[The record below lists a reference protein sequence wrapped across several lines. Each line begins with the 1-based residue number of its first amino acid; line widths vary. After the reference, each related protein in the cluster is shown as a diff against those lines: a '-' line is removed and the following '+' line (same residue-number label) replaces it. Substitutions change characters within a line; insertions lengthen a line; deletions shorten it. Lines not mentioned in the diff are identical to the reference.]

1 MRQHWPTLV
10 RQSFL
15 CSSQDG
21 MPERLS
27 DCYLRRGL
35 EPLDGVVLGVVPR
48 DGIEP
53 PTRGFSIASPLKNS
67 FISISYIQ

>member
-1 MRQHWPTLV
+1 
-10 RQSFL
+10 
-15 CSSQDG
+15 

-53 PTRGFSIASPLKNS
+53 PTRGFSNNCSAKYVNKNNNINLLKLGMLLSMLYQCLN
-67 FISISYIQ
+67 